1 MDHPNAHCIP
11 LFGHQRSSRME
22 ITLLLLWI
30 VVGLAVVA
38 YLAHKWKYRSIRVIP
53 GAKPDYL
60 LLGNIPLLWKK
71 KNVYKNIFRTE
82 YRMSKI
88 WLGPVPVINVQHPE
102 LVQKVLTECLDKP
115 FPYDFMELKFG
126 LLSQRRSSVWREHRK
141 TLSPLF
147 NLKILNSFIPVFERA
162 TNDIMERLEKVS
174 DRRDIDM
181 FKYTSHCIAQMVY
194 GTMVNIEHDSEEV
207 QHIIYELIAN
217 LEIILHSIAK
227 RIMNGVYALK
237 ILYQMSAIYRE
248 EWRARAIC
256 YDTVNYAIM
265 IMRMNI
271 LNKPSAPDAADTNDQ
286 SKSKAFV
293 ERLLTIQ
300 HKGRSFTDEEIINHA
315 YTMLV
320 AGYETSALQLT
331 NICMML
337 AMHPEIQ
344 EKIVHEIKAVFP
356 TPDSAVTPETLK
368 DLPYLDM
375 TINETMRLYP
385 VATLIARQ
393 SSSSL
398 ELDGVN
404 IPKGTCFIVNI
415 GEVHRRKDVW
425 GADPLEFNPEN
436 FLPERVANRH
446 PYAFIPLSAGPRNC
460 IGYRYAMISLKIFL
474 IRLLQQYRLS
484 TKLTRK
490 DLKFKFQ
497 VTLKLKIPYTVQIEK
512 RNLYEERAGAG
523 LNI

>member
-1 MDHPNAHCIP
+1 
-11 LFGHQRSSRME
+11 ME
-22 ITLLLLWI
+22 ITQVLSCI
-30 VVGLAVVA
+30 VVGLTVVV
-38 YLAHKWKYRSIRVIP
+38 YLAHKWKYRNIRAIP
-53 GAKPDYL
+53 GAEPDYP

-71 KNVYKNIFRTE
+71 ENAYQKIFQTE

-88 WLGPVPVINVQHPE
+88 WLGPVPLINVQHPE

-115 FPYDFMELKFG
+115 FPYDFLELKFG
-126 LLSQRRSSVWREHRK
+126 LLSQRNSNVWREHRK

-147 NLKILNSFIPVFERA
+147 NSKILNSFIPVFERA
-162 TNDIMERLEKVS
+162 TNDILKRLEKVS
-174 DRRDIDM
+174 DGRDFDVLE
-181 FKYTSHCIAQMVY
+181 YTSYCTAQMVY
-194 GTMVNIEHDSEEV
+194 GTMVKNEDVSEEKYHSV
-207 QHIIYELIAN
+207 TRN
-217 LEIILHSIAK
+217 LEIILGAVGK

-237 ILYQMSAIYRE
+237 TLYKMSALYRE
-248 EWRARAIC
+248 EWRSRKIC
-256 YDTVNYAIM
+256 YETVNDGIM
-265 IMRMNI
+265 QIRMNI
-271 LNKPSAPDAADTNDQ
+271 LSEQSAPAAADREDP

-320 AGYETSALQLT
+320 AGYETSALQLANT
-331 NICMML
+331 CMML

-344 EKIVHEIKAVFP
+344 EKIVHEIKTVFP
-356 TPDSAVTPETLK
+356 KPDSAVTPEALK

-385 VATLIARQ
+385 VVPLIARQ

-398 ELDGVN
+398 ELDGVH

-415 GEVHRRKDVW
+415 GAIHRRKEVW
-425 GADPLEFNPEN
+425 GANPLEFNPEN
-436 FLPERVANRH
+436 FLPERAVNRH
-446 PYAFIPLSAGPRNC
+446 PYAFIPLSAGPRSC
-460 IGYRYAMISLKIFL
+460 LGYRYAMISLKVVL

-497 VTLKLKIPYTVQIEK
+497 VTLKLKIPYTIQIES

-523 LNI
+523 ASALF